1 MSFALATDADFA
13 LHCDLT
19 ADFFDRLAGG
29 IDRADLVAEI
39 EVELVYR
46 RATYPKRIELG
57 RIDPDQADRQ
67 IAIMGEIRDQL
78 PHPGNNHAEGD
89 ADFTWSDKVREL
101 RREITMRRLLYPGWI
116 ADPKSPL
123 TRETAILRLAR
134 IEYVHELYWYL
145 CCYSYIDIQ
154 MAHRINNTRREQRD
168 ATGLAPWQY
177 PAITGNP
184 QRKLI

>member
-1 MSFALATDADFA
+1 MSFALATDTDFA

-19 ADFFDRLAGG
+19 ADFFDRMVEPIA
-29 IDRADLVAEI
+29 RAQMRTEI
-39 EVELVYR
+39 ESELAYR

-57 RIDPDQADRQ
+57 RLDPDQAERQ
-67 IAIMGEIRDQL
+67 IAILGEIRVQL
-78 PHPGNNHAEGD
+78 PHPGNNHAEGE
-89 ADFTWSDKVREL
+89 AAFSWADKVREL
-101 RREITMRRLLYPGWI
+101 RREITMRRQLYPRWI

-134 IEYVHELYWYL
+134 MEATHELYWYL
-145 CCYSYIDIQ
+145 CCFSYIDIQ

-168 ATGLAPWQY
+168 AAGIAPWQI